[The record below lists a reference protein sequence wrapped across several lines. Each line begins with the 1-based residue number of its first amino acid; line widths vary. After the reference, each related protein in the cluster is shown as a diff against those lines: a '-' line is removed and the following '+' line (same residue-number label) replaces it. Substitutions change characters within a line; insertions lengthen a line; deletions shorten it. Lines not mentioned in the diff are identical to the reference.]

1 MLEQYDA
8 LKAYFHNAADNR
20 PSSAALPRRLAAAL
34 ADKQLLAKMLFLR
47 NTAELLTRFQALFQR
62 QEPLIHIVHTES
74 VSLKEV
80 VESLHET

>member
-8 LKAYFHNAADNR
+8 LKAYFHNAADSR
-20 PSSAALPRRLAAAL
+20 PSSAAPQRRLAAAL